1 MEIKIYNPHI
11 NSLKG
16 FRAKANRTQKE
27 IADIIG
33 KDPATISRWEKDST
47 QIGAEDL
54 QRLAKIFK
62 IPMDLIFIGDES
74 ALSEFEKH
82 AIYES

>member
-1 MEIKIYNPHI
+1 MEKKTYHQRI

-16 FRAKANRTQKE
+16 LRAKANRTQKE

-47 QIGAEDL
+47 QIGADDL
-54 QRLAKIFK
+54 QALSKLFN
-62 IPMDLIFIGDES
+62 IPMDYIFIGNES
-74 ALSEFEKH
+74 ALSEFEKQ